1 MQGTASSEKM
11 RRQVREIYEML
22 GKFGYPALLSKD
34 LLTDDKEIS
43 EFMSEY
49 FQPTP
54 KR

>member
-1 MQGTASSEKM
+1 MW
-11 RRQVREIYEML
+11 RQVREIYEML

-34 LLTDDKEIS
+34 LLTKDKDIS